1 MYGVIVVKLF
11 AFFFDYLDSI
21 ENLINDQGSPLLALY
36 FLQIKDPP
44 LCLLEDP
51 FLLSLESL
59 HGFMVEKLS
68 LLMIVSLLT
77 VRRGVH
83 YFVLE

>member
-11 AFFFDYLDSI
+11 AFFFDCFDSI
-21 ENLINDQGSPLLALY
+21 ENLIRDQGSPLLALY

-44 LCLLEDP
+44 LCQLEDP

-59 HGFMVEKLS
+59 QGFIVEKLS
-68 LLMIVSLLT
+68 LLIMVSQFT
-77 VRRGVH
+77 VKRGVH
-83 YFVLE
+83 CFVLE